1 MGTCTERKIAHD
13 LSKNDS
19 SATVHVFRRRIAAIF
34 RLLTRYLIV
43 LSHKLHAPKKG
54 HLRIQYLP
62 FEITPAWLVR
72 ECLQDI
78 RTACYRIG
86 QRIDK
91 LPWPLLLDVGPGCQL
106 ESNGNWVPNM
116 RTHSCMK
123 DMQRYESRFPMATR
137 FDWEMFV
144 TGWQAGAEWREGN
157 LFATNVDHVSNREQ
171 KTSDSPIA
179 LL

>member
-1 MGTCTERKIAHD
+1 
-13 LSKNDS
+13 
-19 SATVHVFRRRIAAIF
+19 
-34 RLLTRYLIV
+34 
-43 LSHKLHAPKKG
+43 
-54 HLRIQYLP
+54 
-62 FEITPAWLVR
+62 
-72 ECLQDI
+72 
-78 RTACYRIG
+78 
-86 QRIDK
+86 
-91 LPWPLLLDVGPGCQL
+91 
-106 ESNGNWVPNM
+106 
-116 RTHSCMK
+116 MK